1 MDRGWL
7 ERCQVFTEVRDEH
20 KPVAGN
26 VDLSDKDR
34 IVLSRPKSDKVAPE
48 NFASPQEVSQVRP
61 VNVDPSSGAT
71 NEEMKLDHITDNQ
84 DDNDQSR
91 PSSETR
97 KQTRKPRLKK
107 AQDSKDPDY
116 EQSAVK
122 RKGRKRQRE
131 TEEGEKTGQTESVQK
146 RRRTKKEDTV
156 DEKPVKK
163 GRRKKGGGAEEEES
177 APETKASQKPKMPQ
191 ENLLGEVDEE
201 DVRAASSRK
210 RNPIKSR

>member
-26 VDLSDKDR
+26 TDLSDKDR
-34 IVLSRPKSDKVAPE
+34 IALSRPKSDKVAPE
-48 NFASPQEVSQVRP
+48 NLASTQEVSQVRTDERP
-61 VNVDPSSGAT
+61 VNVVPSSGAT
-71 NEEMKLDHITDNQ
+71 HEEMKPDHITDNQ

-97 KQTRKPRLKK
+97 KPRLQK
-107 AQDSKDPDY
+107 AQDSKEPDY
-116 EQSAVK
+116 EQNAVK
-122 RKGRKRQRE
+122 RKGRKRLRE
-131 TEEGEKTGQTESVQK
+131 TEEETGQTESVQK
-146 RRRTKKEDTV
+146 RRRTKKEHTV
-156 DEKPVKK
+156 VEKPVKK
-163 GRRKKGGGAEEEES
+163 GRKKKGGAEEEES

-201 DVRAASSRK
+201 DVIAASSRK
-210 RNPIKSR
+210 CNPIKSR